1 MSENNIYKPIS
12 TNPHIKDIDEYHK
25 LYKESIDNSEA
36 FFQKLAKENISWIN
50 DFNEVQNDGFAN
62 TKWFIGGKT
71 NVSLNCIDRH
81 LDENSNKTALVWEG
95 DDPNESKQF
104 TYKELH
110 LQVCKFANV
119 LKELGVKKGSRVCI
133 YMPMIPE
140 AAFAMLA

>member
-12 TNPHIKDIDEYHK
+12 TNPHIKDIDEYHE

-36 FFQKLAKENISWIN
+36 FFQKLAKENISWIS
-50 DFNEVQNDGFAN
+50 DFNEVQNDKFAN

-81 LDENSNKTALVWEG
+81 LDENSNKTALIWEG

-110 LQVCKFANV
+110 LEVCKFANV
-119 LKELGVKKGSRVCI
+119 GPSGQLKTLQKCFR
-133 YMPMIPE
+133 
-140 AAFAMLA
+140 

>member
-62 TKWFIGGKT
+62 TK
-71 NVSLNCIDRH
+71 
-81 LDENSNKTALVWEG
+81 
-95 DDPNESKQF
+95 
-104 TYKELH
+104 
-110 LQVCKFANV
+110 
-119 LKELGVKKGSRVCI
+119 
-133 YMPMIPE
+133 
-140 AAFAMLA
+140 